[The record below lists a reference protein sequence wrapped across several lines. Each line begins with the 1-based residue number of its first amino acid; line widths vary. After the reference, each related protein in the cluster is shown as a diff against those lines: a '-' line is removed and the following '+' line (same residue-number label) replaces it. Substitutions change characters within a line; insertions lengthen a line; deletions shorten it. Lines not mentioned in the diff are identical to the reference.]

1 MSLATLPVEQILRIP
16 FPSYHKPLESARQF
30 TRSSEP
36 DDQKKAVELF
46 SGLNERYPHVLAVGQ
61 ERVLALMESGD
72 PDEAEQ
78 VLKGLEKLFII
89 LDEET
94 LCRWGRLFK
103 DRGDEYIGLPWSKA
117 VDREADPVLASQFYR
132 KSLEKYEQAYRIR
145 SGHYPGINTATLW
158 LILGSLE
165 AQPPGAATQDEVHK
179 SQERAGELLACRS
192 RWPSEQPDDESVW
205 HPATA
210 GEAHLLRQE
219 WEDAAKQY
227 REALKGKNVTSLAR
241 RSMSRQAERIL
252 LCFRILDVPIPAPWE
267 HLESLFET
275 GSPSRTGAVSVA
287 PASQDSPDPG
297 PLSPS

>member
-1 MSLATLPVEQILRIP
+1 
-16 FPSYHKPLESARQF
+16 
-30 TRSSEP
+30 
-36 DDQKKAVELF
+36 
-46 SGLNERYPHVLAVGQ
+46 
-61 ERVLALMESGD
+61 MESDD
-72 PDEAEQ
+72 PDGAEDI
-78 VLKGLEKLFII
+78 LKRLEKLFIL

-103 DRGDEYIGLPWSKA
+103 DRGDEFIGLPWSKA
-117 VDREADPVLASQFYR
+117 RGGESDAGLASQFYR

-165 AQPPGAATQDEVHK
+165 PQPPSAATRDEVHK
-179 SQERAGELLACRS
+179 AQERAGELLARRS

-219 WEDAAKQY
+219 WDDAARQY
-227 REALKGKNVTSLAR
+227 REALKGKNLTALAR

-252 LCFRILDVPIPAPWE
+252 LCFRNLGVAVPPSWE
-267 HLESLFET
+267 HLESLFLT
-275 GSPSRTGAVSVA
+275 RAAAVA
-287 PASQDSPDPG
+287 PASPDPSG
-297 PLSPS
+297 PGPSSPS